1 MLVDFSDPD
10 AFDTLVAFDLHD
22 RVAEL
27 ERDAEVIEALHD
39 IPLEAARV
47 WHELSDDL
55 DMGAFER
62 EPAGHDEANVA
73 RAQDHDLASRKDA
86 FDVHEMLRASCR
98 IDAGRTGAR
107 DIEGTTR
114 PLSAAHCKDHRAC
127 FDLDEAELGTHGRD
141 DAVVADIDDRAF
153 EQALDAALLCL
164 IDIALRIL
172 GAGELLIER
181 METEPVMDA
190 LVEDAAEPVFALE
203 DDDIFESRI
212 IGRDGSSKAGR
223 TAADDNTGTLHQRS
237 PPSP

>member
-22 RVAEL
+22 GMAEL
-27 ERDAEVIEALHD
+27 ERDAEVIEALYD

-47 WHELSDDL
+47 RHELSDDL
-55 DMGAFER
+55 DMRSFER

-107 DIEGTTR
+107 DIEGTTWT
-114 PLSAAHCKDHRAC
+114 LSAAHCKDHRAC

-172 GAGELLIER
+172 GARELLIEGV
-181 METEPVMDA
+181 EAEAVVDA
-190 LVEDAAEPVFALE
+190 LVEDAAKPILALE

>member
-10 AFDTLVAFDLHD
+10 ALDTLIAFDPHD
-22 RVAEL
+22 RVAKL
-27 ERDAEVIEALHD
+27 ERDAKVVKALHD
-39 IPLEAARV
+39 IPLEATRV
-47 WHELSDDL
+47 WHKLSDNL

-62 EPAGHDEANVA
+62 EPASHDEADVA
-73 RAQDHDLASRKDA
+73 RAQNHDLASRKDA
-86 FDVHEMLRASCR
+86 FDVHEMLGTACR

-107 DIEGTTR
+107 DIEGTTW
-114 PLSAAHCKDHRAC
+114 PLSAAHCKDHRAG
-127 FDLDEAELGTHGRD
+127 FDLDEAELGAHCRD
-141 DAVVADIDDRAF
+141 DSVVADIDDRAF

-203 DDDIFESRI
+203 DDDVFEPRI
-212 IGRDGSSKAGR
+212 IDRDGRSKAGR